1 MNERHRNKRL
11 AAFRYLLA
19 LPRSLWYNFRLL
31 PMRQA
36 IHLPILISHRTRLE
50 NLSGRIDLQADSLR
64 IGLVKIG
71 FNTYQH
77 TYFRHDRTQVNLR
90 GLWVLKGECAIGA
103 GSCIHVGEQGVLIFG
118 EKTNI
123 GPKTLIIC
131 HRSIE
136 LGRQTQ
142 TSWSCTLMDTDQH
155 RLVDEHGTLCNEDRP
170 IHLGEGVW
178 LGCHVIVAK
187 GTNLAPYTTVGAGS
201 VVHGKH
207 DEPRTVLAG
216 NPAQVVKRGVARE
229 DFLV

>member
-1 MNERHRNKRL
+1 
-11 AAFRYLLA
+11 
-19 LPRSLWYNFRLL
+19 
-31 PMRQA
+31 MRQA

-77 TYFRHDRTQVNLR
+77 TYFHRDRTQVNLR

-155 RLVDEHGTLCNEDRP
+155 QLVDSEGHCCNEDRP
-170 IHLGEGVW
+170 IAMGDNVW
-178 LGCHVIVAK
+178 CGCHVIVTK
-187 GTNLAPYTTVGAGS
+187 GTQICSHVTIGAGS
-201 VVHGKH
+201 CVHGVFA
-207 DEPRTVLAG
+207 EEQTVIAG
-216 NPAQVVKRGVARE
+216 NPARVVRHGVARKME
-229 DFLV
+229 IDNK

>member
-1 MNERHRNKRL
+1 
-11 AAFRYLLA
+11 
-19 LPRSLWYNFRLL
+19 
-31 PMRQA
+31 MRQA

-77 TYFRHDRTQVNLR
+77 TYFRHDRT
-90 GLWVLKGECAIGA
+90 
-103 GSCIHVGEQGVLIFG
+103 
-118 EKTNI
+118 
-123 GPKTLIIC
+123 LIIC

-155 RLVDEHGTLCNEDRP
+155 RLVDEHGTWCNEDRP

-201 VVHGKH
+201 VVHGKL

-216 NPAQVVKRGVARE
+216 NPARMVKRGVARE